1 VVKESSLKQART
13 FKEVTIPRRRSKPRR
28 VKVSKLLLAKMRQA
42 RYLLWLLCSLIV
54 ADAIISNFIVRSGVG
69 TEGNPFIQSIVGQ
82 TSFVFLKLSAAL
94 FSSLILWKVFKQH
107 RRLGLASIIL
117 FVMLFTAILWWNL
130 GIWFIGQHN
139 IQVLSLI

>member
-1 VVKESSLKQART
+1 MVKENSLKQART
-13 FKEVTIPRRRSKPRR
+13 FKEVAIPRRRSKPRKA
-28 VKVSKLLLAKMRQA
+28 KVSKLLLVKMRQA
-42 RYLLWLLCSLIV
+42 RYLLWLLCSLVV
-54 ADAIISNFIVRSGVG
+54 ADAIISNFIVRKGVG

-82 TSFVFLKLSAAL
+82 TSFVFLKLSAAF
-94 FSSLILWKVFKQH
+94 FSALILWRVFKQH

-139 IQVLSLI
+139 IQLPSLM